1 LKGEKLY
8 ALLFSFYMLYYSLFI
23 LLYLCLQTKTTNEK
37 KKKKKKKERKCKT
50 PKIFRHQIFTGNRQR
65 RQTFNGIEFSLAFA
79 EDAILCIF
87 FTNVRS
93 KRRQKC
99 LPTPSFPTVTTNAGI
114 TIPSAF
120 CPPALSHFF
129 VMSSA

>member
-1 LKGEKLY
+1 VKSFMLY
-8 ALLFSFYMLYYSLFI
+8 ALLFSFYMLYYYLFI
-23 LLYLCLQTKTTNEK
+23 LLYLCLQTKTTDEK
-37 KKKKKKKERKCKT
+37 KKIKKQCKT

-65 RQTFNGIEFSLAFA
+65 RQTFNGIEFSLVFA

-87 FTNVRS
+87 FTNIRS

-99 LPTPSFPTVTTNAGI
+99 LPTPSFSTVTTNAGI
-114 TIPSAF
+114 TIPNAF

-129 VMSSA
+129 VVSSA